1 MTDDEPAGE
10 PGAGDRPDAAH
21 RSGLSDHTQQR
32 IGNQLRNLYD
42 SLVQQ
47 PIPDRFR
54 DLIARL
60 DDEPPQ
66 SGDLGGV

>member
-1 MTDDEPAGE
+1 MNEDEPAGE
-10 PGAGDRPDAAH
+10 PGAGERPDAPH

-32 IGNQLRNLYD
+32 IGNQLRTLYD

-60 DDEPPQ
+60 DDEAPN
-66 SGDLGGV
+66 SKDFGGA